1 MVMRIGQVADSVGLP
16 SQTIRFYERQG
27 LLPPPRRGPNGYR
40 DYDDSTVARLRFIR
54 TAQTA
59 GLTLGE
65 IASIVDLRDDGE
77 VPCSHVHTLLLNKL
91 HDVRA
96 RQRELA
102 GPEAELEHRI
112 ARSHKLDPADCTST
126 QICNILSARD

>member
-1 MVMRIGQVADSVGLP
+1 MRIGQVADSVGLP
-16 SQTIRFYERQG
+16 SQTIWVLRAAR
-27 LLPPPRRGPNGYR
+27 PAPSARRGPNGYR
-40 DYDDSTVARLRFIR
+40 DYHDDTVARLRFIR

-65 IASIVDLRDDGE
+65 ITSIVDLRDDGE
-77 VPCSHVHTLLLNKL
+77 APRSHVHTLLLNKL

-102 GPEAELEHRI
+102 GRSRARTPHR
-112 ARSHKLDPADCTST
+112 T
-126 QICNILSARD
+126 QPQT

>member
-1 MVMRIGQVADSVGLP
+1 MWSCGSDKSLTALASPARP
-16 SQTIRFYERQG
+16 SGFTSG
-27 LLPPPRRGPNGYR
+27 KACSPPRRGPNGYR

-102 GPEAELEHRI
+102 GLEAELEHRI